1 MMRRLL
7 TPLNTAMML
16 SESSIDI
23 ELINHFLVQS
33 KLSLQ
38 FHPKLTRG
46 LEVVKVWVD
55 ICNFADIWEV
65 LHCPLPTLIAWQSHI
80 ETVLTSSL
88 QSNPS
93 QKTGP
98 DYFPAE
104 ADSWLLVKQ
113 GKFSFWETGDAGPT
127 KCCSVFVLICSE
139 LCRGQKWMSS
149 SRDH

>member
-23 ELINHFLVQS
+23 ELINHFLVLS

-65 LHCPLPTLIAWQSHI
+65 LHCPLPTLITWQSHI
-80 ETVLTSSL
+80 ETVLI
-88 QSNPS
+88 NPS
-93 QKTGP
+93 KSFTKTGP

-104 ADSWLLVKQ
+104 ADLWLLVKQ
-113 GKFSFWETGDAGPT
+113 GKFSFWETLDAGLT

-139 LCRGQKWMSS
+139 ARNGCPHHGIISPGL
-149 SRDH
+149 